1 MSSDTVS
8 SHKSSRLSKEQK
20 AKFTLSGE
28 LKEISIGLLLGDL
41 NAQKRNVSTR
51 LRFGQS
57 TKHKEYLYVLYRL
70 FMNYC
75 LTEPRVYVHATH
87 KVTGMIYSSITFQSL
102 SLPCFNEL
110 YDLFYL
116 DGRKRVPSDIG
127 SLLTPL
133 GLAYWICDDG
143 SFDKKGGFVVLCTES
158 FTTVEVEVLINV
170 LNSKFDLKCYKSRK
184 GDSYRIVITSD
195 SVLHLQGLLKDI
207 MPSMM
212 LYKIGL

>member
-1 MSSDTVS
+1 
-8 SHKSSRLSKEQK
+8 
-20 AKFTLSGE
+20 
-28 LKEISIGLLLGDL
+28 
-41 NAQKRNVSTR
+41 
-51 LRFGQS
+51 
-57 TKHKEYLYVLYRL
+57 
-70 FMNYC
+70 MNYC

-116 DGRKRVPSDIG
+116 GGRKRVPSDIG

-170 LNSKFDLKCYKSRK
+170 LNSKFDLKCYK
-184 GDSYRIVITSD
+184 
-195 SVLHLQGLLKDI
+195 
-207 MPSMM
+207 
-212 LYKIGL
+212 